1 MADKVGRNQ
10 MIVSLQKVQKDSCQN
25 LATDPLLTTFPGGA
39 ATRLS
44 LKEDSI
50 SGASTVLLLLLLDL
64 FVLFY
69 RIKSLYNENLTA
81 SLTEYLEVF

>member
-1 MADKVGRNQ
+1 M
-10 MIVSLQKVQKDSCQN
+10 
-25 LATDPLLTTFPGGA
+25 ATDPLLTTFPVGG

-81 SLTEYLEVF
+81 SLTEYLEVFQIWEKKKRYFSING

>member
-1 MADKVGRNQ
+1 M
-10 MIVSLQKVQKDSCQN
+10 
-25 LATDPLLTTFPGGA
+25 ATDPLLTTFPGGG

-44 LKEDSI
+44 LREDSI
-50 SGASTVLLLLLLDL
+50 SGASTVLLLLLLWDL

-81 SLTEYLEVF
+81 RQTEYLEVFQIWKKKKDMFPLMDNDTLTDK

>member
-1 MADKVGRNQ
+1 M
-10 MIVSLQKVQKDSCQN
+10 
-25 LATDPLLTTFPGGA
+25 ATDPLLTTFPGGA

-50 SGASTVLLLLLLDL
+50 SGASTVLLLLLLLDL

-81 SLTEYLEVF
+81 SLTEYLEVFQIWKKKKDLVPLMDNDTLTDK

>member
-1 MADKVGRNQ
+1 M
-10 MIVSLQKVQKDSCQN
+10 
-25 LATDPLLTTFPGGA
+25 ATDPLLTTFPGGG

-81 SLTEYLEVF
+81 SLTEYLEVFQIWGKKKDIFPLMDNDTLTDK